1 MALQIPAATQTH
13 KKDDDY
19 VFHELIRSI
28 CPVCRRV
35 IDAQVLLRE
44 DKVYMRKRCPEHGK
58 FESLVYGDAQ
68 AYTGDTKFNKPGT
81 IPLEYSTEVVA
92 GCPHDCGLCPD
103 HQQHACVGI
112 IEVNTACDM
121 DARCISPTRG
131 MDTT

>member
-28 CPVCRRV
+28 CPVCRWV

-81 IPLEYSTEVVA
+81 IPLQYSTEVV
-92 GCPHDCGLCPD
+92 CSLCPD

-121 DARCISPTRG
+121 DARCVSPTRG